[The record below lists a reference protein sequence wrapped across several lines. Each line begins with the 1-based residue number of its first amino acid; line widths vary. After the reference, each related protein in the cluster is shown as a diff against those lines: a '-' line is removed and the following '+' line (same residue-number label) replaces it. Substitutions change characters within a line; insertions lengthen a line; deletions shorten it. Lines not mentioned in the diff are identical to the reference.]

1 MVIELNILR
10 CFFFQFQIILAY
22 WCTYTSLDIAG
33 SMVMTNVIFKRI
45 FICNLWESLKN
56 FQNQVDHLEDIEKI
70 LYNFICMLHDV
81 KKVCTPLFHLV
92 NDVIYYSG
100 KCLMSKCFAYA
111 SKLFS
116 VREK

>member
-1 MVIELNILR
+1 M
-10 CFFFQFQIILAY
+10 FFLSISDYSGIR
-22 WCTYTSLDIAG
+22 CTYTSLDIAG

-56 FQNQVDHLEDIEKI
+56 FQNEVDHLEDIEKI

-100 KCLMSKCFAYA
+100 KCLMSKCFAHA